1 MFECKNVN
9 NGSVMTETTT
19 TASPNVHIFE
29 IISDKKK
36 ASLTLKYASLWFTW
50 IKLRGIRNLFFVN
63 HHSHSNGFYWG
74 RQCSL
79 TSPQPTA
86 CTSTITTATEVT
98 RLKAMFNPTLPG
110 NFPSGC
116 PVLSTFSTWLS
127 LLYRSL
133 CNYDYLGI
141 VFQTYWNTTYISDVK
156 KSLKMYF
163 VKGDVM
169 KFV

>member
-1 MFECKNVN
+1 MDAIKLILLLITLRLFECKNVN

-19 TASPNVHIFE
+19 TATPNVHIFE

-86 CTSTITTATEVT
+86 CASTITTATEVT

-116 PVLSTFSTWLS
+116 QV
-127 LLYRSL
+127 SL
-133 CNYDYLGI
+133 CCPHFPLDCRCCIGVYVI
-141 VFQTYWNTTYISDVK
+141 MII
-156 KSLKMYF
+156 
-163 VKGDVM
+163 
-169 KFV
+169 